1 MKNDII
7 AIGGIRDRRYHYP
20 KGFIDKRTGKPK
32 TGFMKTSQGARL
44 FVQSN
49 LKEIT
54 KGNVKFENLTPREK
68 QVYKALTSDRA
79 VNTYKFDGKKYY
91 DPTGVIR
98 NTLNQIKTLPE
109 NVTDLTN
116 FLTKENFNNLF
127 QAFTPAKQIDKFNT
141 TLFNFKEGAKKEK
154 YRTNRGDLLDV
165 SSQLK
170 KLEKQGYAISVDG
183 KSGKEAI
190 LYLKKWENEAV
201 DNQLKKSKL
210 NYQSGD
216 SVKVEVLHKIQI
228 DPLNK
233 EVYINTNE
241 TNVHEYYPQELI
253 EKIEQG
259 KLERSK
265 NKKSKSTKPKKIKK

>member
-20 KGFIDKRTGKPK
+20 KGFIDKRTKKPK
-32 TGFMKTSQGARL
+32 TGFMKTAQGARL
-44 FVQSN
+44 FVESN
-49 LKEIT
+49 LKQIT
-54 KGNVKFENLTPREK
+54 NGDVKFENLTPREK

-109 NVTDLTN
+109 NITDLTN

-127 QAFTPAKQIDKFNT
+127 QSFTPANKIDKFNT
-141 TLFNFKEGAKKEK
+141 SILQFNKGAKKER

-170 KLEKQGYAISVDG
+170 KLEKQGYAITVDG
-183 KSGKEAI
+183 QSGRDAI
-190 LYLKKWENEAV
+190 IFLKKWENEAV
-201 DNQLKKSKL
+201 DNKIKDSRLD
-210 NYQSGD
+210 YQTGD
-216 SVKVEVLHKIQI
+216 PIKVQVLHKINI
-228 DPLNK
+228 DPLSK
-233 EVYINTNE
+233 EIFINTNE
-241 TNVHEYYPQELI
+241 TKVIEYYPQELLD
-253 EKIEQG
+253 KIAQG
-259 KLERSK
+259 KLDRQNGK
-265 NKKSKSTKPKKIKK
+265 TKIKKPKK